1 MTTNT
6 RTIAHGLVGK
16 IQRALAMSEVGARGF
31 IKAVGWSVLHYLSM
45 MLPAVLVYLF
55 VRTFFDP
62 STSSSG
68 DLVWRF
74 ILLAIVFIMIMYYV
88 ASKWYTSTYIT
99 VYDESARMR
108 LSLAEHL
115 RHLPLAFF
123 DRRNASDLTS
133 IIMGDAT
140 FLEHAYSHNIP
151 QLCGAAV
158 MVVLM
163 MIGLISLQ
171 WQLGLALM
179 WVVPVVL
186 VLFVISLRM
195 QKRLFRMGH
204 KRQLA
209 VNEKID
215 EGIRLVQVIKS
226 YGQED
231 RYLKELDTTLC
242 SMEESQVHFE
252 AILGIIINL
261 LQGII
266 RLGFPT
272 LLIVGSTLYLGGEVS
287 LELLLFF
294 ILLSGII
301 YEPLYE
307 VLVQSSIVT
316 FATVRV
322 DRMNDILD
330 HEAQTGEK
338 TIELKGYD
346 ITFDHV
352 SFSYED
358 GKKVLEE
365 VSFTARQGQTTAL
378 VGPSGGGKSTCA
390 RLAARFWDADSGT
403 IYLGGIDVS
412 TVDPETLL
420 KEYAIVFQDVVL
432 FNTSVLENIRIG
444 KRNASDEEVHR
455 AARLAQCDEFVKQ
468 LPQGYE
474 TLIGENG
481 SHLSG
486 GERQR
491 ISIARAILKNAPIVI
506 MDEATASQ
514 DVENE
519 TKIQQALST
528 LIKDKTVLIIA
539 HRMRT
544 IADAD
549 QVVVLENG
557 RVVECGSPADLEATQ
572 GKYHHMLHS

>member
-31 IKAVGWSVLHYLSM
+31 IKAVGWSVLHYLAM

-88 ASKWYTSTYIT
+88 ASKWYASTYIT

-140 FLEHAYSHNIP
+140 FLESAYSHNIP

-158 MVVLM
+158 MLVLM

-195 QKRLFRMGH
+195 QKRLFRKGH

-242 SMEESQVHFE
+242 SMEESQVHGE

-330 HEAQTGEK
+330 REAQTGEK

-474 TLIGENG
+474 TLVGENG
-481 SHLSG
+481 CHLSG

-549 QVVVLENG
+549 QIVVLENG
-557 RVVECGSPADLEATQ
+557 RVVECGSPAELEATQ